1 MNINLILKW
10 MSFCFPTY
18 LLISDVHGTCKTLL
32 SSIQLIFSWLNYK
45 NELWNQDLQWT
56 LTLYVT
62 NLYWFAFWVNNFYVF
77 AIYFCRFFLPWKC
90 QISSVFF
97 FDFLKKFQKWQS
109 SSVNMIFSWMLTGN
123 AMGWVASF
131 LLSDNNNDLHRKL
144 WWE

>member
-62 NLYWFAFWVNNFYVF
+62 NLCWFAFWANNFFVF

-97 FDFLKKFQKWQS
+97 LIFLKNS
-109 SSVNMIFSWMLTGN
+109 R
-123 AMGWVASF
+123 
-131 LLSDNNNDLHRKL
+131 SDNHQVLHDFQLNVDR
-144 WWE
+144 ECDGMGSFFPTFR